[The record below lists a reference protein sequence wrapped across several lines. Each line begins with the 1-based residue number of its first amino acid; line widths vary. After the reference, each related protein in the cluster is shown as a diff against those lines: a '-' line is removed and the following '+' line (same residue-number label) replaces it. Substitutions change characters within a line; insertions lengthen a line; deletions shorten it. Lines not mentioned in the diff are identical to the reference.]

1 MHSGTLRSGMAH
13 ISSGTDRSVVRRVGL
28 GLGKICQK
36 TSAATIMK
44 INFGFALLVYYTW
57 WLIVLVCLVIILYKL
72 LTNQNFTIGFGV
84 GIQSLSRQD
93 RDSYVFEPV
102 LVCHRN
108 SQPASP
114 SPQNNLPNQQDS
126 DLDQVDNQ

>member
-1 MHSGTLRSGMAH
+1 
-13 ISSGTDRSVVRRVGL
+13 
-28 GLGKICQK
+28 
-36 TSAATIMK
+36 MK
-44 INFGFALLVYYTW
+44 INFGFTLLAYYTW

-72 LTNQNFTIGFGV
+72 LTNQNFTIGFRV

-102 LVCHRN
+102 LVHHRN
-108 SQPASP
+108 GQLASP
-114 SPQNNLPNQQDS
+114 SPQNSQPNQQDS